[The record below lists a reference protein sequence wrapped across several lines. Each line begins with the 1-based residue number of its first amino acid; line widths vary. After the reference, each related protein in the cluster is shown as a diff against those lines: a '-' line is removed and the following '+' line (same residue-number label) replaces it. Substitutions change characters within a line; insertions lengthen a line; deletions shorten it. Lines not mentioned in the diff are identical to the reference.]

1 MKPPPPYI
9 EYHTINRAIGIQ
21 QGIKTAINMQQ
32 QEPSTSLFSL
42 EPAIDRRF
50 LKVTP
55 DTSLTYT
62 ITIMGKARS
71 SCVLPSLNLL
81 LDNTF
86 VLEARASAILVME
99 GKQLLGLFTETDAVQ
114 VIASGKNLAEVLV
127 GEVMTQPVF
136 TVSQDDV
143 QDIFTALSLLRQ
155 HKMRHLP
162 IVDAQGQLVG
172 MVTLESIRQALQLDE
187 LLKSRQL
194 AEVISTPV
202 IQALVTTSALSL
214 AQLMV
219 EHQVNGVVLMAADDQ
234 AGMQPVGIVMKR
246 DIVQLQALELD
257 LSKEQAQTV
266 MHTPL
271 LHCSPTESA
280 LIGYWKMQQQR
291 VQQFVV
297 SESCR
302 EILGIV
308 TPTSFLQTLDVTL
321 MRRTVEQLQISI
333 EQFETKKAELLQA
346 SNTDLELQVQET
358 PAVLLEQLQSN
369 RLLTAM
375 ALRIRES
382 LNLDEILN
390 TTVAEVRQFLQTE
403 RVIIYRFNP
412 DLSGTVVVES
422 VASGWQPAL
431 NNTIQDTCFGKNYAQ
446 SYKKGRTLAT
456 EDIYT
461 AGFTQCHIDIMALF
475 SIRASLVVPILQR
488 EHLWGLLCAYHCSEP
503 RYWRQ
508 FEVDLLQQLATHVAI
523 AIQQSELYQQ
533 AQSELAERKRAEE
546 EIIASLKEKDIL
558 LKEVHHR
565 VKNNLQTI
573 SSLLRLQCDYIK
585 DEKTL
590 ALFNESQSRIRSM
603 ALIHEKLYQSK
614 DLFRIDFA
622 EYIRELAT
630 NLLRSYSARS
640 QPITLRINAQDIWL
654 NIDTAIPCGLI
665 INELFLNSLK
675 HAFTPTIPQPEIF
688 IEINSIHADE
698 FTLIIGDNGV
708 GLPQDLDFRNT
719 ESLGLQLVCT
729 FTEQLEGTINLD
741 NSKGTTFIIEFY
753 ELG

>member
-1 MKPPPPYI
+1 MSD
-9 EYHTINRAIGIQ
+9 RAIGIQ
-21 QGIKTAINMQQ
+21 QGIKTAINMQHQ
-32 QEPSTSLFSL
+32 PSTSLFSL

-50 LKVTP
+50 LKVTA

-86 VLEARASAILVME
+86 VLEARASGILVVE
-99 GKQLLGLFTETDAVQ
+99 GTQLLGLFTETDAVKI
-114 VIASGKNLAEVLV
+114 IASGKNLASVKV
-127 GEVMTQPVF
+127 AEVMTQPVF
-136 TVSQDDV
+136 TVPQDDV

-162 IVDAQGQLVG
+162 IVDDRGQLVG

-202 IQALVTTSALSL
+202 IQASVTTSVLSL

-219 EHQVNGVVLMAADDQ
+219 EHQVNGVVLTAADDQ

-257 LSKEQAQTV
+257 LSQTQAQTV

-280 LIGYWKMQQQR
+280 LIGYWKMQQQC

-308 TPTSFLQTLDVTL
+308 TPTSFLQTLDLTV

-333 EQFETKKAELLQA
+333 EQFETKKAELLQT

-403 RVIIYRFNP
+403 RVIIYRFNL

-422 VASGWQPAL
+422 VAAGWQPAL
-431 NNTIQDTCFGKNYAQ
+431 NSTIQDTCFGKNYAQ
-446 SYKKGRTLAT
+446 SYKKGRTLVT

-461 AGFTQCHIDIMALF
+461 AGFTQCHIDILALF
-475 SIRASLVVPILQR
+475 NIRASLVVPILQR

-533 AQSELAERKRAEE
+533 VQSELAERKRAEE
-546 EIIASLKEKDIL
+546 QIIASLKEKDIL

-622 EYIRELAT
+622 EYICELAA
-630 NLLRSYSARS
+630 NLLRSYSASS
-640 QPITLRINAQDIWL
+640 QPITLTINAQDIWL

-675 HAFTPTIPQPEIF
+675 HAFTPTIQKPEIF
-688 IEINSIHADE
+688 IEIHSSHVNE

-741 NSKGTTFIIEFY
+741 NSKGTTFIIKFS

>member
-1 MKPPPPYI
+1 
-9 EYHTINRAIGIQ
+9 
-21 QGIKTAINMQQ
+21 MQQ
-32 QEPSTSLFSL
+32 QPSTSLFSL

-62 ITIMGKARS
+62 IRIMGKARS

-86 VLEARASAILVME
+86 VLEARASGILVVE
-99 GKQLLGLFTETDAVQ
+99 GTQLLGLFTETDAVQ
-114 VIASGKNLAEVLV
+114 VIATGKNLAEVKV

-136 TVSQDDV
+136 TVSQDDA

-202 IQALVTTSALSL
+202 IQASVKTSVLSL

-219 EHQVNGVVLMAADDQ
+219 EHQVNGVVLTAADDE

-302 EILGIV
+302 KILGIV

-321 MRRTVEQLQISI
+321 IRRTVEQLQISI
-333 EQFETKKAELLQA
+333 EQFETKKAELLQP

-382 LNLDEILN
+382 LNLDEILK

-403 RVIIYRFNP
+403 RVIIYRFNL

-431 NNTIQDTCFGKNYAQ
+431 NSTIQDTCFGKNYAQ
-446 SYKKGRTLAT
+446 SYKKGRTLVT

-461 AGFTQCHIDIMALF
+461 AGFTQCHIDILALF
-475 SIRASLVVPILQR
+475 NIRASLVVPILQR

-533 AQSELAERKRAEE
+533 VQSELAERKRAEE

-622 EYIRELAT
+622 EYIRELAA
-630 NLLRSYSARS
+630 NLLRSYSASS

-675 HAFTPTIPQPEIF
+675 HAFTPTIQKPEIF
-688 IEINSIHADE
+688 IEIHSSHVDE

>member
-1 MKPPPPYI
+1 MSD
-9 EYHTINRAIGIQ
+9 RAIGIQ
-21 QGIKTAINMQQ
+21 QGIKTAINMQHQ
-32 QEPSTSLFSL
+32 PSTSLFSL

-50 LKVTP
+50 LKVTA

-86 VLEARASAILVME
+86 VLEARASGILVVE
-99 GKQLLGLFTETDAVQ
+99 GTQLLGLFTETDAVQ
-114 VIASGKNLAEVLV
+114 VIATGKNLAEVKV

-136 TVSQDDV
+136 TVSQDEA

-202 IQALVTTSALSL
+202 IQASVTTSALSL

-219 EHQVNGVVLMAADDQ
+219 EHQVNGVVLTAADDE

-257 LSKEQAQTV
+257 LSQMQAQTV

-280 LIGYWKMQQQR
+280 LIGYWKMQQQC

-308 TPTSFLQTLDVTL
+308 TPTSFLQTLDLTV

-333 EQFETKKAELLQA
+333 EQFETKKAGLLQA

-382 LNLDEILN
+382 LNLDEILK

-403 RVIIYRFNP
+403 RVIIYRFNL

-431 NNTIQDTCFGKNYAQ
+431 NSTIQDTCFGKNYAQ
-446 SYKKGRTLAT
+446 SYKKGRTLVT

-461 AGFTQCHIDIMALF
+461 AGFTQCHIDILALF
-475 SIRASLVVPILQR
+475 NIRASLVVPILQR

-533 AQSELAERKRAEE
+533 VQSELAERKRAEE
-546 EIIASLKEKDIL
+546 QLIASLKEKDIL

-622 EYIRELAT
+622 EYICELAA
-630 NLLRSYSARS
+630 NLLRSYSASS

-675 HAFTPTIPQPEIF
+675 HAFTPTIQKPEIF
-688 IEINSIHADE
+688 IEIHSSHVNE

-741 NSKGTTFIIEFY
+741 NSKGTTFIIEFS

>member
-1 MKPPPPYI
+1 
-9 EYHTINRAIGIQ
+9 
-21 QGIKTAINMQQ
+21 MQQ
-32 QEPSTSLFSL
+32 QPSTSLFSL

-62 ITIMGKARS
+62 IRIMGKARS

-86 VLEARASAILVME
+86 VLEARASGILVVE
-99 GKQLLGLFTETDAVQ
+99 GTQLLGLFTETDAVQ
-114 VIASGKNLAEVLV
+114 VIATGKNLAEVKV

-136 TVSQDDV
+136 TVSQDDA

-202 IQALVTTSALSL
+202 IQASVKTSVLSL

-257 LSKEQAQTV
+257 LSQTQAQTV

-302 EILGIV
+302 KILGIV
-308 TPTSFLQTLDVTL
+308 TPTSFMQTLDVTV

-333 EQFETKKAELLQA
+333 EQFETKKAELLQP

-403 RVIIYRFNP
+403 RVIIYRFNL

-431 NNTIQDTCFGKNYAQ
+431 NSTIQDTCFGKNYAQ
-446 SYKKGRTLAT
+446 SYKKGRTLVT

-461 AGFTQCHIDIMALF
+461 AGFTQCHIDILALF
-475 SIRASLVVPILQR
+475 NIRASLVVPILQR

-533 AQSELAERKRAEE
+533 VQSELAERKRAEE

-622 EYIRELAT
+622 EYIRELAA
-630 NLLRSYSARS
+630 NLLRSYSASS

-675 HAFTPTIPQPEIF
+675 HAFTPTIQKPEIF
-688 IEINSIHADE
+688 IEIHSSHVDE

>member
-1 MKPPPPYI
+1 MSEPAI
-9 EYHTINRAIGIQ
+9 EIQ

-32 QEPSTSLFSL
+32 QPSTSLFSL
-42 EPAIDRRF
+42 EPAIDRLF

-55 DTSLTYT
+55 NTSLTET

-81 LDNTF
+81 LDTTF
-86 VLEARASAILVME
+86 VLEARASGILVVE

-114 VIASGKNLAEVLV
+114 VIASGKNLASVKV
-127 GEVMTQPVF
+127 AEVMTQPVF
-136 TVSQDDV
+136 TMPQDDA

-202 IQALVTTSALSL
+202 IQASVTTSALSL

-219 EHQVNGVVLMAADDQ
+219 EHQVDNVVLIAADDE

-246 DIVQLQALELD
+246 DIVQLQALGLD
-257 LSKEQAQTV
+257 LSQTQAQTV

-297 SESCR
+297 SESLR

-308 TPTSFLQTLDVTL
+308 TPTSFLQTLDVTV
-321 MRRTVEQLQISI
+321 MRHTVEQLQISI
-333 EQFETKKAELLQA
+333 EQFETKKTELLLA
-346 SNTDLELQVQET
+346 CNTDLELQVQET

-403 RVIIYRFNP
+403 RVIIYRFNL

-431 NNTIQDTCFGKNYAQ
+431 NSTIQDTCFGKNYAQ
-446 SYKKGRTLAT
+446 SYKKGRTLVT

-461 AGFTQCHIDIMALF
+461 AGFTQCHIDILALF

-503 RYWRQ
+503 KYWRQ

-533 AQSELAERKRAEE
+533 VQSELAERKRAEE
-546 EIIASLKEKDIL
+546 QLIASLKEKDIL

-622 EYIRELAT
+622 EYIRELAA
-630 NLLRSYSARS
+630 NLLRSYSASS

-654 NIDTAIPCGLI
+654 KIDTAIPCGLI

-675 HAFTPTIPQPEIF
+675 HAFTPTREQPEIF
-688 IEINSIHADE
+688 IEIHSSHVNE

-708 GLPQDLDFRNT
+708 GLPQELDFRNT

-741 NSKGTTFIIEFY
+741 NSQGTTFIIEFS